1 MEFLAFSG
9 YRLRSKLFP
18 ERASGSLPGLDALL
32 ATMAMR
38 LPRWIAGALTMAIA
52 LAAAILVPGIAAATG
67 SVRIVGNHPAEAAD
81 IAAGA
86 RVAPERV
93 LRMRVTL
100 KLRDRAGLDSLLAA
114 QQDPSSPQYHRWLTP
129 DEFNARFG
137 PTDADAQKVARWLTA
152 SGFTVDAIGAG
163 DRYIEFHSSAANA
176 ERGFAVHIGASADGR
191 YFANREDPALPADI
205 APLVGAIEGLAN
217 TGRAMPMVQSELAA
231 GDSLTAVAP
240 DVRIDRIKHRFGP
253 NDLYTFYDYTPLQN
267 AGVDGS
273 GTDCIALIEDSQFP
287 PESVDTFDSEFGL
300 PVADVSI
307 VEADPLGGPP
317 GPDAIEAQ
325 LDVEYA
331 HAAAP
336 GAGIVAYIGNP
347 SDNSLGNEDGW
358 MFDALSRV
366 VSDDICG
373 AISISFGTCGEVDVL
388 FTSTLDGLFAQA
400 ASQGQAVFV
409 SSGDSGAAGL
419 NDECAVVRERAVNE
433 LAANPNVTAVG
444 GTQFRPKYSK
454 AGDDIG
460 SRRERVW
467 HDRTGASGGGE
478 SALFA
483 KPSFQSGVF
492 PQDPNRDIPDVSF
505 AASNKHPG
513 FFMALGGEIVCC
525 TGGTSLGAPYWAG
538 IDALVAQQAGE
549 TRTGNLNARL
559 YALGAQNDPA
569 TSGLRDVRR
578 GNNNFHHVK
587 GFRAR
592 KGYDKATGWG
602 TPDIA
607 ILVPALAAGP

>member
-1 MEFLAFSG
+1 M
-9 YRLRSKLFP
+9 RSL
-18 ERASGSLPGLDALL
+18 
-32 ATMAMR
+32 MVI
-38 LPRWIAGALTMAIA
+38 RWGAGTLTMAIA
-52 LAAAILVPGIAAATG
+52 LAAAILVPGIAAAG
-67 SVRIVGNHPAEAAD
+67 SVRIAGNHPAQAAD

-86 RVAPERV
+86 QVAPDRV

-137 PTDADAQKVARWLTA
+137 PTDADAQKVARWLTDN
-152 SGFTVDAIGAG
+152 GFTVDAIGAG
-163 DRYIEFHSSAANA
+163 NRYIEFHSSAANA
-176 ERGFAVHIGASADGR
+176 ERAFAVHIGASADGR
-191 YFANREDPALPADI
+191 HFANREDPALPADI

-217 TGRAMPMVQSELAA
+217 TGHAMPMVAGELAA

-253 NDLYTFYDYTPLQN
+253 NDLYTFYDYTPLRN

-273 GTDCIALIEDSQFP
+273 GTDCIALIEVARFDP
-287 PESVDTFDSEFGL
+287 GSVPTFDSEFGL
-300 PVADVSI
+300 PAANLSIVAADSSLPSVNFFLDI
-307 VEADPLGGPP
+307 VEAEL
-317 GPDAIEAQ
+317 DA
-325 LDVEYA
+325 EYA

-336 GAGIVAYIGNP
+336 GAGIVAYIGDPDP
-347 SDNSLGNEDGW
+347 SDNSLGNEDGGVV
-358 MFDALSRV
+358 DALSRA
-366 VSDDICG
+366 VSDDTCG
-373 AISISFGTCGEVDVL
+373 AISISFAFCGEPDS
-388 FTSTLDGLFAQA
+388 FYTSTMGGPLAQA
-400 ASQGQAVFV
+400 ASQGQAAFV
-409 SSGDSGAAGL
+409 GAGDWGAAGIT
-419 NDECAVVRERAVNE
+419 VNAE
-433 LAANPNVTAVG
+433 MTGCEVAKTRTASEIAADPNVTAVG

-467 HDRTGASGGGE
+467 HGGRIGASGGGE

-483 KPSFQSGVF
+483 KPSFQSGVI
-492 PQDPNRDIPDVSF
+492 PTDLNRDIPDVSF
-505 AASNKHPG
+505 VASPNHPG
-513 FFMALGGEIVCC
+513 LFMAMNGEIVCC

-538 IDALVAQQAGE
+538 IAQLVAQQAGE

-559 YALGAQNDPA
+559 YALGALNDPA